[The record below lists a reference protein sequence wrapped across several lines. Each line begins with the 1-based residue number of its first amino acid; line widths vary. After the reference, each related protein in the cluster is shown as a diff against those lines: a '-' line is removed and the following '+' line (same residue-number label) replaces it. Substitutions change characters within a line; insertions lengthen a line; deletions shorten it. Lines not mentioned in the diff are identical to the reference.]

1 MAFYLLKLIPP
12 RPGFPADASTAEMDA
27 MGRHSDYIRHLVDT
41 GAVFA
46 AGPVMD
52 PAGTWG
58 VAIVQAADEAAV
70 TALCNDDPVIKAGLG
85 FRWEVLPMASLMA
98 PVL

>member
-12 RPGFPADASTAEMDA
+12 RPTFPVDASTAENEA
-27 MGRHSDYIRHLVDT
+27 MGRHADYLRHLIDLGTVY
-41 GAVFA
+41 A

-58 VAIVQAADEAAV
+58 VAIAEAHDEAAV
-70 TALCNDDPVIKAGLG
+70 QQVCNDDPVIRAGLG
-85 FRWEVLPMASLMA
+85 FHWEVLPVASLLA
-98 PVL
+98 PVR

>member
-12 RPGFPADASTAEMDA
+12 RPSFPADASTAEMDA
-27 MGRHSDYIRHLVDT
+27 MGRHADYIHHHVDAGT
-41 GAVFA
+41 VFA

-58 VAIVQAADEAAV
+58 VAIIQAEDADAV
-70 TALCNDDPVIKAGLG
+70 AELCAGDPVIKAGLG
-85 FRWEVLPMASLMA
+85 FRWEVLPMASLLA

>member
-12 RPGFPADASTAEMDA
+12 RPTFPAEASTAEMEA
-27 MGRHSDYIRHLVDT
+27 MGRHADYIRHQIDL
-41 GAVFA
+41 GIVFA

-58 VAIVQAADEAAV
+58 VAIVEAEDDAALRK
-70 TALCNDDPVIKAGLG
+70 LCDDDPVIRAGLG
-85 FRWEVLPMASLMA
+85 FRWDVLPMASLLA
-98 PVL
+98 PVR